1 MGEFD
6 GIKEREEGKKKM
18 PLGMAVLFMALILFG
33 LIYLYRYM
41 PQTTGWT
48 QAGQYQHRME
58 SLKQAVITH
67 EVKEVASGA
76 AETSK
81 EDKGPAIYKSDCAM
95 CHGENLE
102 GGIGPALT
110 GPKFVYGGTLA
121 DHVRVVTDGTPKGMP
136 GFGKQLGPEKV
147 RAVAHYVY
155 FRHTR

>member
-18 PLGMAVLFMALILFG
+18 PFGMAVLFMVLILFG

-48 QAGQYQHRME
+48 QAGQYEHKME
-58 SLKQAVITH
+58 LHKKAVVSH

-76 AETSK
+76 AEGGK
-81 EDKGPAIYKSDCAM
+81 ADKGPDIYRSDCAM

-110 GPKFVYGGTLA
+110 GPKFIYGGTLA
-121 DHVRVVTDGTPKGMP
+121 DHARVVADGTPNGMP
-136 GFGKQLGPEKV
+136 GFGKQLGAEKV
-147 RAVAHYVY
+147 RAVAHYIF
-155 FRHTR
+155 FRHTK

>member
-6 GIKEREEGKKKM
+6 GIKEREEGKSKM
-18 PLGMAVLFMALILFG
+18 PLAMAILFVG
-33 LIYLYRYM
+33 LVIFGLVYLYLFS

-48 QAGQYQHRME
+48 QGEQYQRRMDAFKK
-58 SLKQAVITH
+58 SVMTH

-76 AETSK
+76 PESTAG
-81 EDKGPAIYKSDCAM
+81 KGPEIYKADCAM

-121 DHVRVVTDGTPKGMP
+121 DHIRVITDGTPKGMP

-147 RAVAHYVY
+147 HAVAQYVH
-155 FRHTR
+155 FRHTH